1 MITNLY
7 HLRAA
12 SGLSRLPWDPS
23 SPVNAI
29 GSSEFAMQRCWQAL
43 HSQHEILS
51 HLTQYENAHTSLHR
65 SRLNAFTA
73 FVPCRSHFPFASSF
87 GIRRS
92 DERGGSIP
100 PTDILYTI
108 AFPAK
113 FAIGD
118 WNVLVQSRDRSEN
131 VPAHL
136 ARDDLPSGDDA
147 FPPSYF
153 ERRLAIVD
161 ICCEAMDRI
170 GEVWP
175 VGGKVRSFDCLPCA
189 VPGTDPPFFRTS
201 LPP

>member
-23 SPVNAI
+23 SPVNEI

-73 FVPCRSHFPFASSF
+73 FVPCGFHFPSF
-87 GIRRS
+87 RMRDLRV
-92 DERGGSIP
+92 DEPCTR

-153 ERRLAIVD
+153 ERRLTIVD

-175 VGGKVRSFDCLPCA
+175 VGRKVRSVEVANLA
-189 VPGTDPPFFRTS
+189 WRLGH
-201 LPP
+201 

>member
-12 SGLSRLPWDPS
+12 SGLSTLPWDPT
-23 SPVNAI
+23 SPANKL

-51 HLTQYENAHTSLHR
+51 HLTQYENVHTSLHR
-65 SRLNAFTA
+65 SRLTTFTA
-73 FVPCRSHFPFASSF
+73 FIPCAWIGLPIQATELPGLIAAHNA
-87 GIRRS
+87 
-92 DERGGSIP
+92 
-100 PTDILYTI
+100 PTDVLYTI

-118 WNVLVQSRDRSEN
+118 WNVLVHSRDRSEN

-136 ARDDLPSGDDA
+136 ARNDLPSGDDA
-147 FPPSYF
+147 FPPSYL

-161 ICCEAMDRI
+161 VSCEAMDRI

-175 VGGKVRSFDCLPCA
+175 VGRKVGSSFSVAPRLIDYE
-189 VPGTDPPFFRTS
+189 S
-201 LPP
+201 

>member
-1 MITNLY
+1 
-7 HLRAA
+7 
-12 SGLSRLPWDPS
+12 
-23 SPVNAI
+23 
-29 GSSEFAMQRCWQAL
+29 MQ
-43 HSQHEILS
+43 
-51 HLTQYENAHTSLHR
+51 
-65 SRLNAFTA
+65 
-73 FVPCRSHFPFASSF
+73 P
-87 GIRRS
+87 G
-92 DERGGSIP
+92 

-175 VGGKVRSFDCLPCA
+175 VGAKVCGFPLWISSHDE
-189 VPGTDPPFFRTS
+189 PGTDTLLGRTVCRYDSRGSSAPRRSHLLSSCCERGRPAVVRTAFESASS
-201 LPP
+201 LVAKRLRSPNASTATTTTTSSLNLCALLS